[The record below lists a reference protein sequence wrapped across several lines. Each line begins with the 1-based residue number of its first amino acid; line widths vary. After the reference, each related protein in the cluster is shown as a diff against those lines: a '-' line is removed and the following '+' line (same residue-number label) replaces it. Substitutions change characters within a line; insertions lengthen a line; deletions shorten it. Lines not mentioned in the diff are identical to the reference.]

1 MSDQL
6 NDNHPGCCVCLDPTE
21 IKTETPC
28 NHPEPICEPYPGVAP
43 IEFSDDEPE
52 ALVSAAWSGHEALVR
67 LLLDRGLQAT
77 TGLCDMQLLGA
88 MSLL

>member
-21 IKTETPC
+21 IKAETLC

-43 IEFSDDEPE
+43 IEFSDD
-52 ALVSAAWSGHEALVR
+52 
-67 LLLDRGLQAT
+67 
-77 TGLCDMQLLGA
+77 
-88 MSLL
+88 